1 MKTYV
6 EVIISTEGEKASVIT
21 DIFFEMGFKTTFG
34 QHDFVYNWKKGFK
47 TTFGQHDFVYNW
59 KKKVTLSEIL
69 KFVDSVQ
76 RKLNGT
82 GALLKFST
90 IN

>member
-21 DIFFEMGFKTTFG
+21 DIFFEMDFKTTFG
-34 QHDFVYNWKKGFK
+34 QP
-47 TTFGQHDFVYNW
+47 DFVYNW

-82 GALLKFST
+82 GELLKFST

>member
-1 MKTYV
+1 M
-6 EVIISTEGEKASVIT
+6 
-21 DIFFEMGFKTTFG
+21 
-34 QHDFVYNWKKGFK
+34 GFK

>member
-34 QHDFVYNWKKGFK
+34 QHDFVYNWKK
-47 TTFGQHDFVYNW
+47 
-59 KKKVTLSEIL
+59 KVTLSEIL

-82 GALLKFST
+82 GELLKFST

>member
-6 EVIISTEGEKASVIT
+6 EVIVSTEGEKASIIT
-21 DIFFEMGFKTTFG
+21 NKLFEMGFKTTFG
-34 QHDFVYNWKKGFK
+34 QHDFVYNWKK
-47 TTFGQHDFVYNW
+47 NI
-59 KKKVTLSEIL
+59 TLPEVL

-76 RKLNGT
+76 QNLNGT
-82 GALLKFST
+82 KAMLKFTT